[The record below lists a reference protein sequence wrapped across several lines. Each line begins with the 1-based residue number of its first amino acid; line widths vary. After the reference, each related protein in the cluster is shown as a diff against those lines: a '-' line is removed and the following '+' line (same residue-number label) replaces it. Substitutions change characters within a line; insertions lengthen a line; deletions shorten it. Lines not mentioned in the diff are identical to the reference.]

1 MIKASNREKVT
12 KHYMNHSDFEL
23 DHHKDVRYPAVEP
36 HYHEFFEILYFIS
49 GHVDYIVGDKLFH
62 LQNDDLLLIPPNIL
76 HNPVF
81 HDFHVPYERYVLWI
95 SVPALKQLL
104 SIDPELEQFFNQP
117 HPPMYLLRHQA
128 AQGSFRPIFAS
139 LEQTLEQK
147 RPLSMAQLKLL
158 VLQLILEYNQALL
171 NGSSATHTGVRDSLI
186 TNVLHYI
193 QNNLTEDLSLDAIS
207 RDFLI
212 DKFNL
217 SHMFK
222 ENMGISY
229 HRYVL
234 QQRLL
239 LGKTLLMEGIP
250 ASQVCFSCGFQDY
263 SSFFRAFKR
272 EYDVSPAQFKKLHSG
287 SASPLSQP

>member
-23 DHHKDVRYPAVEP
+23 DHHKDIRYPAVEP

-81 HDFHVPYERYVLWI
+81 HDFQVPYERYVLWI
-95 SVPALKQLL
+95 STPALKQLL
-104 SIDPELEQFFNQP
+104 SIDPELEQIFNQP
-117 HPPMYLLRHQA
+117 HPPMYLLRNQA
-128 AQGSFRPIFAS
+128 AQVSFRPIFAS

-171 NGSSATHTGVRDSLI
+171 NGSSAIHTGVRDSLI

-193 QNNLTEDLSLDAIS
+193 QNNLTGDLSLDAIS

-239 LGKTLLMEGIP
+239 LGKTLLMEGTP
-250 ASQVCFSCGFQDY
+250 AGQVCFSCGFQDY

-272 EYDVSPAQFKKLHSG
+272 EYDVSPAQFKKLHS
-287 SASPLSQP
+287 